1 MPLPPPPP
9 TRTRPRFS
17 VSPLVDVF
25 SLTAAVFI
33 FGGYPQIPWDT
44 ALLHLKKRVMEE
56 TPWNCICP
64 TALFILGRNDFGK
77 DFKLD
82 FV

>member
-1 MPLPPPPP
+1 MD
-9 TRTRPRFS
+9 T
-17 VSPLVDVF
+17 F
-25 SLTAAVFI
+25 SLIASVFV
-33 FGGYPQIPWDT
+33 FGGYPQVPWDA
-44 ALLHLKKRVMEE
+44 ALLHLKKRVKEE

-64 TALFILGRNDFGK
+64 TALFILGRKDFGK